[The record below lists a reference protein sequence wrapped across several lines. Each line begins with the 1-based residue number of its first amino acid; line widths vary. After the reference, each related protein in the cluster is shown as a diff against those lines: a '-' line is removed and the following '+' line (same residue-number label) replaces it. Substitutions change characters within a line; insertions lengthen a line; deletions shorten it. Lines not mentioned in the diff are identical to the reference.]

1 MNNDELN
8 EKLNQIT
15 IEDYIWI
22 IYLGIIFLSWYGNSY
37 ERKYYINN
45 DINSKTKYKNITILI
60 FSILIIV
67 YLYFFKNSVN
77 DLKNIKPYYSKK
89 KKDLIYLSFLGSLFV
104 TLSGAIFL
112 FIAITDNNLDV
123 EIAFN

>member
-1 MNNDELN
+1 MNNNELN
-8 EKLNQIT
+8 ERLKQIN

-22 IYLGIIFLSWYGNSY
+22 VYLGIILLSWYGNSF
-37 ERKYYINN
+37 ERKYYINKDQTN
-45 DINSKTKYKNITILI
+45 KTKYQNITILI

-67 YLYFFKNSVN
+67 YFYFLKSSIS
-77 DLKNIKPYYSKK
+77 DIKNIKPYYSQK
-89 KKDLIYLSFLGSLFV
+89 KKDLIYLSFIGSLLV
-104 TLSGAIFL
+104 TLSGVIFL

>member
-8 EKLNQIT
+8 EKLKQIT

-45 DINSKTKYKNITILI
+45 DINSKTNYKNITILI

>member
-1 MNNDELN
+1 MNTNELN
-8 EKLNQIT
+8 KKLKQIT

-37 ERKYYINN
+37 ERRYYINK
-45 DINSKTKYKNITILI
+45 DLSSKTKYQNITILI
-60 FSILIIV
+60 FSVLIIV
-67 YLYFFKNSVN
+67 YLYFLKSSIN
-77 DLKNIKPYYSKK
+77 DIKNIKPNYSKK

-104 TLSGAIFL
+104 ALSGAIFL
-112 FIAITDNNLDV
+112 FIALTNNNLDV

>member
-1 MNNDELN
+1 MNYSELN
-8 EKLNQIT
+8 DKLKQIT

-22 IYLGIIFLSWYGNSY
+22 IYLGIIFLSWYGNSF

-45 DINSKTKYKNITILI
+45 DLSSKTKYKNITILI

-67 YLYFFKNSVN
+67 YLYFLKGSIN
-77 DLKNIKPYYSKK
+77 DIKNIKPYYSKK

-123 EIAFN
+123 EIAFT

>member
-1 MNNDELN
+1 MNNNELN
-8 EKLNQIT
+8 EKLKQIT

-22 IYLGIIFLSWYGNSY
+22 IYLGIILLSWYSNSF

-45 DINSKTKYKNITILI
+45 DLNSKNKYQNITILI

-67 YLYFFKNSVN
+67 YLYFLKNSIS
-77 DLKNIKPYYSKK
+77 DIKNIKPYYSKK
-89 KKDLIYLSFLGSLFV
+89 KKDLIYLSFLGSLFIAF
-104 TLSGAIFL
+104 SGVIFL

>member
-1 MNNDELN
+1 MNANELN
-8 EKLNQIT
+8 EKLKQIT

-22 IYLGIIFLSWYGNSY
+22 IYIGIIFLSWYGNSF

-45 DINSKTKYKNITILI
+45 DSKSKKNYQNITILI

-67 YLYFFKNSVN
+67 YLYFLKNSIN
-77 DLKNIKPYYSKK
+77 DIKNIKPYYSKK

-104 TLSGAIFL
+104 ALSGAIFL
-112 FIAITDNNLDV
+112 FIALTDNDLDV

>member
-1 MNNDELN
+1 MNNNELN
-8 EKLNQIT
+8 ERLKQIN

-22 IYLGIIFLSWYGNSY
+22 VYLGIILLSWYGNSF
-37 ERKYYINN
+37 ERKYYINK
-45 DINSKTKYKNITILI
+45 DQTSKTKYQNITILI

-67 YLYFFKNSVN
+67 YFYFLKSSIS
-77 DLKNIKPYYSKK
+77 DIKNIKPYYSQK
-89 KKDLIYLSFLGSLFV
+89 KKDLIYLSFIGSLLV
-104 TLSGAIFL
+104 TLSGVIFL

>member
-1 MNNDELN
+1 MNNNDIN
-8 EKLNQIT
+8 QKLKQIT

-22 IYLGIIFLSWYGNSY
+22 LYLGIIFLSWYGNSL
-37 ERKYYINN
+37 ERKYYTTN
-45 DINSKTKYKNITILI
+45 DINCKNKYKNITILI

-67 YLYFFKNSVN
+67 YLYFLKSSIN
-77 DLKNIKPYYSKK
+77 DINNIKSYYSKK
-89 KKDLIYLSFLGSLFV
+89 KKDLIYLSFIGSLFV
-104 TLSGAIFL
+104 TISGAIFL

>member
-1 MNNDELN
+1 MNNNELN
-8 EKLNQIT
+8 EKLKQIT

-22 IYLGIIFLSWYGNSY
+22 IYLGIILLSWYGNSF
-37 ERKYYINN
+37 ERKYYKYN
-45 DINSKTKYKNITILI
+45 DYKSKNKYQNITILI

-67 YLYFFKNSVN
+67 YLYFLKNSLT
-77 DLKNIKPYYSKK
+77 DIKNIKPYYSKK

-104 TLSGAIFL
+104 ALSGAIFL

>member
-8 EKLNQIT
+8 EKLKQIT

-45 DINSKTKYKNITILI
+45 NINSKTKYKNITILI

>member
-1 MNNDELN
+1 MNNYDLK
-8 EKLNQIT
+8 EKLKQIT

-22 IYLGIIFLSWYGNSY
+22 IYLGIIFLSWYGNSF
-37 ERKYYINN
+37 ERKYYKNN
-45 DINSKTKYKNITILI
+45 DLNSKTKYQNITILI

-67 YLYFFKNSVN
+67 YLYFLKNSIN
-77 DLKNIKPYYSKK
+77 DIKNIKPYYNKK

-104 TLSGAIFL
+104 ALSGAIFL

>member
-1 MNNDELN
+1 MNNNELN
-8 EKLNQIT
+8 EKLKQIN

-22 IYLGIIFLSWYGNSY
+22 VYLGIILLSWYGNSF
-37 ERKYYINN
+37 ERKYYINK
-45 DINSKTKYKNITILI
+45 DQISKTKYQNITILI

-67 YLYFFKNSVN
+67 YFYFLKSSIS
-77 DLKNIKPYYSKK
+77 DIKNIKPYYSQK
-89 KKDLIYLSFLGSLFV
+89 KKDLIYLSFIGSLLV
-104 TLSGAIFL
+104 TLSGVIFL

>member
-1 MNNDELN
+1 MNNNDLN
-8 EKLNQIT
+8 EKLKQIT

-22 IYLGIIFLSWYGNSY
+22 IYIGIIFLSWYGNSF
-37 ERKYYINN
+37 ERKYYQKN
-45 DINSKTKYKNITILI
+45 DYKSKQNYQNITILI

-67 YLYFFKNSVN
+67 YLYFLKQSIN
-77 DLKNIKPYYSKK
+77 DIKNIKLYYSKK

-104 TLSGAIFL
+104 ALSGAIFL
-112 FIAITDNNLDV
+112 FIALTDNNLDV

>member
-1 MNNDELN
+1 MNNNELN
-8 EKLNQIT
+8 ERLKQIN

-22 IYLGIIFLSWYGNSY
+22 VYLGIILLSWYGNSF
-37 ERKYYINN
+37 ERKYYINK
-45 DINSKTKYKNITILI
+45 DQISKTKYQNITILI

-67 YLYFFKNSVN
+67 YFYFLKSSIS
-77 DLKNIKPYYSKK
+77 DIKNIKPYYSQK
-89 KKDLIYLSFLGSLFV
+89 KKDLIYLSFIGSLLV
-104 TLSGAIFL
+104 TLSGVIFL

>member
-8 EKLNQIT
+8 EKLKQIT